1 MKMDKR
7 GMHCYLC
14 GSNKCEEF
22 ERVDSFGFP
31 LIYFQC
37 DSCGLIFQLPEAN
50 QATDPQFYA
59 QTYRQ
64 IYQASVDPTPK
75 DLWVQERRAL
85 TLVNLL
91 QTLRVDASQ
100 RILDIGASTGLLL
113 KTFRETF
120 GGEVMGVEPGNA
132 YRTHA
137 EKGEIP
143 MFASIEALIETNPPK
158 FTLVSMIHVLEHL
171 PDPLGVLR
179 MIRSELLK
187 ESGILLLEVPN
198 FYAHDSYELAH
209 LACYTSHTLQQV
221 LRQAG
226 YHVFFFQRHGFPR
239 SSWLNL
245 YLTLMAQPLP
255 DDVPLPPVKPDR
267 MVRFKREVG
276 LLYRRGVEKIFPNQA
291 WLPLPDF
298 PQS

>member
-1 MKMDKR
+1 
-7 GMHCYLC
+7 MHCFLC
-14 GSNKCEEF
+14 SSKKCEEF

-31 LIYFQC
+31 LIYFRC
-37 DSCGLIFQLPEAN
+37 DTCGLIYQSPEAN

-59 QTYRQ
+59 QAYRQ
-64 IYQASVDPTPK
+64 IYQSSADPTPK

-85 TLVNLL
+85 TLVSLL
-91 QTLRVDASQ
+91 NTLRVDAPQ

-113 KTFRETF
+113 NTFRESF
-120 GGEVMGVEPGNA
+120 GSNVMGVEPGDA
-132 YRTHA
+132 YRAHA
-137 EKGEIP
+137 EKQDIP
-143 MFASIEALIETNPPK
+143 MFASIEALVETNPAK
-158 FTLVSMIHVLEHL
+158 FDLISMIHVLEHL

-179 MIRSELLK
+179 TIRTELLK

-209 LACYTSHTLQQV
+209 LACYTPHTLQQV

-239 SSWLNL
+239 SSLLNL

-255 DDVPLPPVKPDR
+255 DDVPFVPVKPDR
-267 MVRFKREVG
+267 MVRYKREVG
-276 LLYRRGVEKIFPNQA
+276 LLYRRGVEKIFPKKA
-291 WLPLPDF
+291 WLPLLDF
-298 PQS
+298 KQS

>member
-1 MKMDKR
+1 
-7 GMHCYLC
+7 MHCFLC

-31 LIYFQC
+31 LTYFQC
-37 DSCGLIFQLPEAN
+37 DTCGLISQSPEAN
-50 QATDPQFYA
+50 QTTDPQFYT
-59 QTYRQ
+59 QSYRQ
-64 IYQASVDPTPK
+64 IYQSSVDPTLK

-85 TLVNLL
+85 TLVSLL
-91 QTLRVDASQ
+91 NTLRVDAPQ

-113 KTFRETF
+113 NTFREAF
-120 GGEVMGVEPGNA
+120 GSDVMGVEPGDA
-132 YRTHA
+132 YRAHA
-137 EKGEIP
+137 EKQNIP
-143 MFASIEALIETNPPK
+143 MFASIEALIETNPAK
-158 FTLVSMIHVLEHL
+158 FDLISMIHVLEHL

-179 MIRSELLK
+179 MIRTELLK

-209 LACYTSHTLQQV
+209 LACYTPHTLQQV

-239 SSWLNL
+239 SSLLNL

-255 DDVPLPPVKPDR
+255 DNVPLPPVTPDR
-267 MVRFKREVG
+267 MVRYKREVG
-276 LLYRRGVEKIFPNQA
+276 LLYRRGVEKIFPKKA

-298 PQS
+298 TQS

>member
-1 MKMDKR
+1 
-7 GMHCYLC
+7 MHCFLC
-14 GSNKCEEF
+14 GSNKYDKF
-22 ERVDSFGFP
+22 EQVDSFGFP

-37 DSCGLIFQLPEAN
+37 DSCGLIFQSPDAN

-64 IYQASVDPTPK
+64 IYQSSVDPTPK
-75 DLWVQERRAL
+75 DLWVQENRAL
-85 TLVNLL
+85 TLVSLL
-91 QTLRVDASQ
+91 NTLRVEAPQ

-113 KTFRETF
+113 KTFREAF
-120 GGEVMGVEPGNA
+120 GGEIIGVEPGDA
-132 YRTHA
+132 YRAHA
-137 EKGEIP
+137 EQQDIP
-143 MFASIEALIETNPPK
+143 MFASIEALIETNPAK
-158 FTLVSMIHVLEHL
+158 FDLVSMIHVLEHL
-171 PDPLGVLR
+171 PDPVDVLR
-179 MIRSELLK
+179 MIRTELLN

-209 LACYTSHTLQQV
+209 LACYTPHTLQEV

-239 SSWLNL
+239 SSMLNL

-267 MVRFKREVG
+267 MVRFKRAAG
-276 LLYRRGVEKIFPNQA
+276 LLYRRGVEKVFPNQA

-298 PQS
+298 PQT

>member
-1 MKMDKR
+1 
-7 GMHCYLC
+7 MHCFLC
-14 GSNKCEEF
+14 GSNQCEEF

-37 DSCGLIFQLPEAN
+37 DTCRLIFQSPEAN
-50 QATDPQFYA
+50 QTADPQFYA

-64 IYQASVDPTPK
+64 IYQSSVEPTLK

-85 TLVNLL
+85 TLVSLL
-91 QTLRVDASQ
+91 TTLQVDAPQ
-100 RILDIGASTGLLL
+100 RILDIGASTGTLLN
-113 KTFRETF
+113 TFRESF
-120 GGEVMGVEPGNA
+120 GSDVVGVEPGDA
-132 YRTHA
+132 YRAHA
-137 EKGEIP
+137 EKQDLP
-143 MFASIEALIETNPPK
+143 MFASIEALVETNPAK
-158 FTLVSMIHVLEHL
+158 FDLISMIHVLEHL

-179 MIRSELLK
+179 MIRTELLN

-209 LACYTSHTLQQV
+209 LACYTPHTLQQV
-221 LRQAG
+221 LRQSG

-255 DDVPLPPVKPDR
+255 DDVPLPRVTPDR
-267 MVRFKREVG
+267 LVRCKREAG
-276 LLYRRGVEKIFPNQA
+276 KFYRRGVENIFPKKA

-298 PQS
+298 TES